1 MISIVIPVYNAE
13 HSIRNLVDSIIA
25 VFKDMKIEII
35 LINDDSSDNSHEEC
49 LKAFENI
56 NQ

>member
-35 LINDDSSDNSHEEC
+35 LINDIARTIRGVFKS
-49 LKAFENI
+49 F
-56 NQ
+56 

>member
-13 HSIRNLVDSIIA
+13 HSINLVDSIIA

-35 LINDDSSDNSHEEC
+35 LINDDSGQFARVFKS
-49 LKAFENI
+49 F
-56 NQ
+56 